1 MKMLFSSTSV
11 DLIEQMGHKLAESG
25 INCEIR
31 YRPVPDEKPRE
42 PIYREL
48 WVQTDR
54 ELQWA
59 AALLAL
65 QCEQGRN

>member
-1 MKMLFSSTSV
+1 MRLLFSSPRIE
-11 DLIEQMGHKLAESG
+11 LIEEMGQKLSESG

-31 YRPVPDEKPRE
+31 YRPPGPENAAGPG
-42 PIYREL
+42 YREL

-65 QCEQGRN
+65 HCEVGRN